1 MDTAVAK
8 FKNIK
13 NSFLHLKT
21 YPFQGLIGTCMRLW
35 EQQTYQVFGLDFSH
49 SLPFYLIFF
58 IKKKILIP
66 SKSLFVVVSV
76 AVLPRT
82 SERHGC
88 LHCSLNV
95 IVLRD
100 SDYLLKMIYS

>member
-21 YPFQGLIGTCMRLW
+21 YPFQGLIGTRMRLW

-58 IKKKILIP
+58 IKKKKF
-66 SKSLFVVVSV
+66 SSHRNRSLLLFQW
-76 AVLPRT
+76 LYYLG
-82 SERHGC
+82 H
-88 LHCSLNV
+88 
-95 IVLRD
+95 LRD
-100 SDYLLKMIYS
+100 MAAFAVHLM